1 MNDGGRRDGGGA
13 PGGRA
18 PGSRP
23 VVVVVGAGF
32 AGLAA
37 VRALRGADADVVLI
51 AARNYHTFQPLLYQV
66 ATAALEP
73 EEIAHTVR
81 GIFQRQRNVQFRL
94 GTVAGVDFDAGTV
107 AVRGG
112 PPIRFDYL
120 ILAAGADVAYFDV
133 PGAAEHAL
141 PLKTLEDAVL
151 LRGHVMR
158 QFEAASTDPALIEAG
173 VLNFVLVGGGP
184 TGVEMAGSL
193 VEWFDWVIARDF
205 PSVDIKRARVIVVEA
220 LDRLLAPFDE
230 PLRRYALETLRRRG
244 VDIRLGEA
252 VMRVDPAA
260 VALKSGEVIPT
271 RTVVWTA
278 GVRANHLADALGVA
292 QGRGR
297 RITVNADLS
306 LPDRPRVFVAGDLA
320 ASADPSGTLYPQLA
334 QVAIQTGRHAA
345 RQVGRLLAGAPT
357 ERFVYKDPGIM
368 AVIGRGAAVAQF
380 SNGLRLH
387 GFPGWLVWLFLHL
400 MYLVGFRNRLNVL
413 INWGWNYLT
422 YDRSARLIVELSRRR
437 ETDDER

>member
-1 MNDGGRRDGGGA
+1 MN
-13 PGGRA
+13 RA
-18 PGSRP
+18 RP
-23 VVVVVGAGF
+23 IVAVVGAGF

-37 VRALRGADADVVLI
+37 TRALRGVDADVLVV
-51 AARNYHTFQPLLYQV
+51 ASRNYHTFQPLLYQV

-73 EEIAHTVR
+73 EEIAHAVR
-81 GIFQRQRNVQFRL
+81 GIFQRQQNVGFRL
-94 GTVAGVDFDAGTV
+94 ATVTGVDFGAGNLT
-107 AVRGG
+107 RRDG

-120 ILAAGADVAYFDV
+120 ILAAGADVGFFDI
-133 PGAAEHAL
+133 PGASEHAL

-151 LRGHVMR
+151 LRGHVLR
-158 QFEAASTDPALIEAG
+158 QFEAACTEPALIDAG

-184 TGVEMAGSL
+184 TGVEMAGAF
-193 VEWFDWVIARDF
+193 VEWFDRVLARDF
-205 PSVDIKRARVIVVEA
+205 PTLDIGRARVIVVEA

-230 PLRRYALETLRRRG
+230 PLRRYAFETLRRRG

-252 VMRVDPAA
+252 VTRVDAGA
-260 VALKSGEVIPT
+260 VALKSGDAIPT

-278 GVRANHLADALGVA
+278 GVRASHLADALGVA

-297 RITVNADLS
+297 RITVDPDLS
-306 LPDRPRVFVAGDLA
+306 VPGHPHVFVAGDLA
-320 ASADPSGTLYPQLA
+320 ASADAGGQLHPQLA
-334 QVAIQTGRHAA
+334 QVAIQTGRHAG
-345 RQVGRLLAGAPT
+345 RQVARSIAGAPT

-380 SNGLRLH
+380 SFGLRLA

-413 INWGWNYLT
+413 INWAWNYLT
-422 YDRSARLIVELSRRR
+422 YDRSARLIVELDRPK
-437 ETDDER
+437 ETDP